1 MQKRMALMGYDGSSF
16 AGLHLRNFA
25 EAPSGSAQGV
35 SGQGRVWGAGVDDYG
50 MLGERFRIVG
60 RTLSLKILFQ
70 SSGAWHQ
77 SFGSW
82 PRILGLAR
90 NVESL
95 TLGGLLFSWEPR
107 CRWISGRLS
116 AATHDRILNEWSSCR
131 PVPTCLEE
139 VFQCVA
145 GSVVALS

>member
-1 MQKRMALMGYDGSSF
+1 MVVDGMEF
-16 AGLHLRNFA
+16 
-25 EAPSGSAQGV
+25 
-35 SGQGRVWGAGVDDYG
+35 DDYG

-60 RTLSLKILFQ
+60 RALSLKILFQ

-95 TLGGLLFSWEPR
+95 ALGGLLFNWEPL
-107 CRWISGRLS
+107 CRLISGKFS
-116 AATHDRILNEWSSCR
+116 AATHDRILNKWSSRR

-145 GSVVALS
+145 GSVVALSE